1 MPADLKLVKDGLPEA
16 DPDLLAL
23 ADEAARDLVETVE
36 TVKAGGGFWLLLDDD
51 DEPRVKLGGDNLVLS
66 ATAEEAARKIKMVIL
81 GLDE

>member
-1 MPADLKLVKDGLPEA
+1 MPADLKLVQDGQPET

-23 ADEAARDLVETVE
+23 AEESARELIE